1 MRRAAS
7 LSFSLREPHSESTSS
22 MKMMEGLCCLASS
35 KRFFTSLDTKARGG
49 CPHPEPQARTHSPTA
64 HPLQRGTSPTHHC
77 FLLPLPTPEPCAGT
91 KEGNAVHREQPPPG
105 QPSLG
110 QPAAL
115 VTPYFS
121 LSPSH
126 FDIRSED
133 DTEKKV
139 ELLAS
144 VATALAK

>member
-1 MRRAAS
+1 MR
-7 LSFSLREPHSESTSS
+7 
-22 MKMMEGLCCLASS
+22 G
-35 KRFFTSLDTKARGG
+35 
-49 CPHPEPQARTHSPTA
+49 
-64 HPLQRGTSPTHHC
+64 
-77 FLLPLPTPEPCAGT
+77 
-91 KEGNAVHREQPPPG
+91 EQPPPG

>member
-1 MRRAAS
+1 M
-7 LSFSLREPHSESTSS
+7 LYL
-22 MKMMEGLCCLASS
+22 
-35 KRFFTSLDTKARGG
+35 
-49 CPHPEPQARTHSPTA
+49 RTHYQSLLTLVA
-64 HPLQRGTSPTHHC
+64 LALSTQLVGTSGSTLQQPPTHPP
-77 FLLPLPTPEPCAGT
+77 LLPT
-91 KEGNAVHREQPPPG
+91 
-105 QPSLG
+105 
-110 QPAAL
+110 
-115 VTPYFS
+115 YFS

>member
-1 MRRAAS
+1 MAPLPWPELWHCQPGQRGGRKPACSSHAS
-7 LSFSLREPHSESTSS
+7 L
-22 MKMMEGLCCLASS
+22 
-35 KRFFTSLDTKARGG
+35 
-49 CPHPEPQARTHSPTA
+49 
-64 HPLQRGTSPTHHC
+64 
-77 FLLPLPTPEPCAGT
+77 
-91 KEGNAVHREQPPPG
+91 QP
-105 QPSLG
+105 
-110 QPAAL
+110 
-115 VTPYFS
+115 VYFS